1 MLIHDGVLPP
11 FCCFK
16 LVANQ
21 RKKTQ
26 ESFLSNF
33 KRAVIERLIRLTGL
47 KLASFLNI
55 QNGCFLAA

>member
-11 FCCFK
+11 FLLQISGK
-16 LVANQ
+16 P
-21 RKKTQ
+21 KEKDT
-26 ESFLSNF
+26 ESSLSNF
-33 KRAVIERLIRLTGL
+33 KRVVIKRLIRLTEL